1 MSDSEHIAK
10 LIALASE
17 DETLQEAQHAAAR
30 KELRAVDLVYPRD
43 ACAITQ
49 SCLLQAAGID
59 VADTYGALALGLAM
73 EKRGWQRIVVG
84 KQQPGDLGSTCK
96 SEPDHGN
103 DHIYLVLRTL
113 NDDEMVVADNQS
125 SRPHFRYASGK
136 GGKTPTTHFLRAVN
150 VMDTAQNKMSTA
162 QAAIKAAAL
171 PGKPTAPTASESAL
185 RRILDILQE
194 LVADAQKIGGPL

>member
-1 MSDSEHIAK
+1 MGDSEHIAK

-17 DETLQEAQHAAAR
+17 DETLQEVQHAAAR

-73 EKRGWQRIVVG
+73 EKRGWQRIAVG

-136 GGKTPTTHFLRAVN
+136 GGKTPSTHFLRAP
-150 VMDTAQNKMSTA
+150 ASA
-162 QAAIKAAAL
+162 QAKTAEVAKLAASVL

-194 LVADAQKIGGPL
+194 LVADAQKMGGPL